1 MTDRI
6 MVQVNKDIEAL
17 VPRYLDR
24 RRKEIESFRLALG
37 NGDFEALRVGGHSL
51 KGSGGG
57 YGFDALTQIGS
68 RIEKGA
74 QQRDA
79 ELVAA
84 ALADYADYM
93 ARLEVTFV

>member
-6 MVQVNKDIEAL
+6 MVQVSKDIEAL

-57 YGFDALTQIGS
+57 YGFDMLTQIGS

-74 QQRDA
+74 QQRNA
-79 ELVAA
+79 ELIAT

-93 ARLEVTFV
+93 ARLDVTFV